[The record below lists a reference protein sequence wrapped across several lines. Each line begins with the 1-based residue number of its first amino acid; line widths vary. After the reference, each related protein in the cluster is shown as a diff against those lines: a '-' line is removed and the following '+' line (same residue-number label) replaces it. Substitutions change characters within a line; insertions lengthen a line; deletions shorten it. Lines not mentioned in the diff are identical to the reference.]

1 MSLKW
6 RSEGKNGLNVSKLD
20 SNMIRHS
27 ETEGEDLSYL
37 EERKLQIELSGM
49 EERKLQIDEEGNRP
63 NVIEEEDVYQLP
75 DTQSHELHNSDNHEL
90 HNSQNHELHS
100 TSSVHEL
107 GGIHSPIRSVSSDG
121 VGMRL
126 SDLPIPVHLHLD
138 RQHHQEQLVGEPQL
152 HVHEM
157 SSTVSS
163 PGRFLV

>member
-27 ETEGEDLSYL
+27 ENDGEDISYL

-75 DTQSHELHNSDNHEL
+75 DTQNHEL
-90 HNSQNHELHS
+90 HNSENHELHS
-100 TSSVHEL
+100 TSSAHEL
-107 GGIHSPIRSVSSDG
+107 GGIHSPIRSVSSAG
-121 VGMRL
+121 VRL
-126 SDLPIPVHLHLD
+126 SDLHIPVHLHLD